1 MIVPGKHLKH
11 DRSLLG
17 IGGEI
22 LMVLAEPISV
32 SELWSRVK
40 ENREKAANPLSFD
53 WFIMALSF
61 LYAVKAVEYSENPL
75 LVRKSE

>member
-1 MIVPGKHLKH
+1 
-11 DRSLLG
+11 
-17 IGGEI
+17 
-22 LMVLAEPISV
+22 
-32 SELWSRVK
+32 VK